1 MASLFG
7 TPGVGNDNNTSNR
20 IPATYSLGFL
30 EQLATPLQLL
40 AQGGNDASA
49 ATDLAAFAALR
60 SVPNTTKDML
70 NSVTQPDDAPKAVP
84 KPRDPRVRD
93 LGAGITQTG
102 ALAGI
107 AATFGNSPASGRLN
121 SLSNLPIFSEPSP
134 GIFSGRGVN
143 ALLQPQDIQT
153 EVSAE
158 GRIFGGPFTQE
169 VPKRISQLNG
179 FGFSVNQALYGVNP
193 RAPGTPLRPI
203 IDGNFYLKYGT
214 SQGATNVGRINEFSG
229 TATTPYP
236 GLIGYNYLNQVWP
249 NIPSGTAYYQTQ
261 NLALYVNNMPGR
273 IVYLTRRKEPYYFH
287 LPTLFESGVPPNP
300 TINVPNLL
308 LTAGV
313 YFTTDPVGGGP
324 WNDIN
329 IINGQA
335 APPPILPNAPYI
347 LYPGGTIQ
355 IVCDNTWPDVSYYQ
369 STSGPFMGGTVLVVG
384 SYNYI

>member
-20 IPATYSLGFL
+20 IPATYSLDFL

-70 NSVTQPDDAPKAVP
+70 NSVKQPTTAATKP
-84 KPRDPRVRD
+84 KPRDPRKRD
-93 LGAGITQTG
+93 LGAGTTQTG
-102 ALAGI
+102 DLGDLGE
-107 AATFGNSPASGRLN
+107 TLGDTPASGRLN

-143 ALLQPQDIQT
+143 ALLQPKDIQT
-153 EVSAE
+153 EVSDQ

-236 GLIGYNYLNQVWP
+236 GLVGYNYLNQVWP